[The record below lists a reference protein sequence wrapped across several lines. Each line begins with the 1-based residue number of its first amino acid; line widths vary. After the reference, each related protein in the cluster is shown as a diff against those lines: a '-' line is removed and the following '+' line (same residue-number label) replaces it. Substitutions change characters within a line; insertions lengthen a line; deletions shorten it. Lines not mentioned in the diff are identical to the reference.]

1 LGFRQRF
8 GISASIWDFGNDLGF
23 GIWNL
28 GFRQNSEIIFRHIS
42 IPKLISAYIGFGTQ
56 VYYGKPFYVK
66 SLLKNSRSPA
76 TFSRP
81 PAVFQQVPR
90 CFAAGPLLCCSRSPA
105 VLQQMPCCFLA
116 GHLLFSLFNSLPNFW
131 KIKNK
136 FGN

>member
-1 LGFRQRF
+1 M
-8 GISASIWDFGNDLGF
+8 
-23 GIWNL
+23 
-28 GFRQNSEIIFRHIS
+28 
-42 IPKLISAYIGFGTQ
+42 
-56 VYYGKPFYVK
+56 PFYIK

>member
-1 LGFRQRF
+1 MYVLLCDRK
-8 GISASIWDFGNDLGF
+8 ISGSSV
-23 GIWNL
+23 
-28 GFRQNSEIIFRHIS
+28 RSVKHIFRIYRKHTS
-42 IPKLISAYIGFGTQ
+42 IFLWQAVLYQKSAE
-56 VYYGKPFYVK
+56 K
-66 SLLKNSRSPA
+66 
-76 TFSRP
+76 
-81 PAVFQQVPR
+81 QQVPCYFQQAPC